1 MGIDIALGAILF
13 FTFIIGYK
21 QGLIMSVFAV
31 VSYLL
36 GFFVAMH
43 FSFVIANY
51 IHNNFNIPEQ
61 WIPIIA
67 FILLY
72 TSVIF
77 FIRFLGKFVE
87 KLVNTMLPTLFNRL
101 VGSALWMFIGFV
113 LFSLIVQLLDR
124 AGIFTDQ
131 LKVAS
136 KSYIYLEESG
146 QYIIDNLG
154 EAVPFIKNL
163 YQTVDEYFKGLA
175 DQVKTSSL

>member
-1 MGIDIALGAILF
+1 MGIDIALGVILF
-13 FTFIIGYK
+13 STFIIGYK

-36 GFFVAMH
+36 GFFMAMH
-43 FSFVIANY
+43 FSFIIANY

-101 VGSALWMFIGFV
+101 VGSTLWMFIGFV

-136 KSYIYLEESG
+136 VSYVYLEESG
-146 QYIIDNLG
+146 QYIVDNLG
-154 EAVPFIKNL
+154 EAIPFVKNL
-163 YQTVDEYFKGLA
+163 YQDVNQYFNNLA
-175 DQVKTSSL
+175 EHIEI

>member
-1 MGIDIALGAILF
+1 MGIDIALGVILF
-13 FTFIIGYK
+13 STFIIGYK

-36 GFFVAMH
+36 GFFMAMH

-87 KLVNTMLPTLFNRL
+87 KLVNTILPTLFNRL

-136 KSYIYLEESG
+136 VSYVYLIESG
-146 QYIIDNLG
+146 QYIVDNLG
-154 EAVPFIKNL
+154 EAIPFVKNL
-163 YQTVDEYFKGLA
+163 YQDVNQYFNNLA
-175 DQVKTSSL
+175 EHIEI